1 MRKRISRAP
10 IQPLTSPNKTSSH
23 KSNFQKN
30 KKSSAPKSDPF
41 AYKIEQTVKNFVAP
55 KEEPISEETRLNKYI
70 SNAGVCSRRQAD
82 EYIKAGYVTVN
93 DDIVLEMGYKVK
105 PKDVVKFKNKKVQG
119 ERKVY
124 VLMNKPKG
132 YLTTVSDDRERK
144 TVMELVDTIKDVR
157 LYPVGRL
164 DRNSMGVL
172 ILTNDGELAQKLSHP
187 SGEVT
192 KVYQVELDKALDQK
206 DLLKIREGVILEDGK
221 ANVDQVEYT
230 MPRGDDRHVG
240 IELHSGK
247 NRIVRRIFE
256 SLGYEVERLDR
267 VLYAGLTKKNLPRGK
282 WRFMTEKEIIFLKYF
297 TANKKEKKPKENP
310 DK

>member
-10 IQPLTSPNKTSSH
+10 IQPLTSPNKT
-23 KSNFQKN
+23 NFQKN
-30 KKSSAPKSDPF
+30 KKSFVPKNDPF
-41 AYKIEQTVKNFVAP
+41 AYKIEQTVKNFTPP
-55 KEEPISEETRLNKYI
+55 KEEPVQDETRLNKFI

-93 DDIVLEMGYKVK
+93 DEVVLEMGYKVK

-119 ERKVY
+119 EKKVY
-124 VLMNKPKG
+124 LLLNKPKG

-144 TVMELVDTIKDVR
+144 TVMELVNTVKDVR

-164 DRNSMGVL
+164 DRNSTGVL
-172 ILTNDGELAQKLSHP
+172 LMTNDGELAQKLSHP

-192 KVYQVELDKALDQK
+192 KVYQVELDKPLEQK
-206 DLLKIREGVILEDGK
+206 DLLKIREGVVLEDGK
-221 ANVDQVEYT
+221 ANIDQVDYT
-230 MPRGDDRHVG
+230 LPRGDDKHVG

-256 SLGYEVERLDR
+256 SLGYEVQKLDR
-267 VLYAGLTKKNLPRGK
+267 VLYAGLTKKNLQRGK
-282 WRFMTEKEIIFLKYF
+282 WRFLTEKEIIFLKYF
-297 TANKKEKKPKENP
+297 TANKKEKKKTE
-310 DK
+310 